1 MTPAAPVC
9 GPAPL
14 TLPSVGVLTRSVAP
28 NDGES
33 LASHV
38 LRLAERLARSPADV
52 CRLTGLAA
60 GPTREVPA
68 YRSHL
73 VDPARLAE
81 YAAATRMTYAE
92 ARSLT
97 LQDAYAALLLGRGG
111 AYEPNAPGH
120 QRLRTHWIQA
130 GLTRACP
137 ECLAGPH
144 AFWRK
149 TWQMPWHFVCVDHGR
164 LLLSTCPACR
174 TPFGRE
180 RGRGPEG
187 QLVPSPSVTGL
198 AVGACRGTSSETRHS
213 KHNRIPRC
221 GQPVGGPAGLALSAK
236 IDDPLVIDVQRR
248 LLHAMTRPPE
258 DRLPVAAVQ
267 LPTTAWF
274 EALRALCGLLRLARP
289 DTPLVPLP
297 VPLAQALSDLDDERR
312 SIGDDRAAVKAL
324 VSPGTPPGS
333 PALLGALAVQAL
345 HLLDSPDWDALVA
358 ETAPLR
364 REAREREHDIVRRP
378 LPGLRPD
385 VRRLVRGEV
394 GDGLLNTWLVLAPA
408 TVRQE
413 WTFRAAHVPQ
423 RLDGDAHRR
432 HFTAFEDLEP
442 GGRHNA
448 AHRLRRCAAVALVEM
463 SHQVS
468 QREALALLGVPS
480 HCGYANNLARLD
492 AALARTGRA
501 PEFRRALQAAAQEI
515 EDDPDRTDHGAR
527 RNALATWTI
536 PQQDWNRLVT
546 ALRPLQY
553 QGRAADWGEQRR
565 LCTTAVLWE
574 HMTGGEAA
582 AAPFLADI
590 PLHDRRRFFG
600 YLSNYRTRLHSG
612 GVAGWETVLVPYA
625 RRLSDQ
631 IETRARS
638 SVPSG

>member
-1 MTPAAPVC
+1 MTPPAPVG
-9 GPAPL
+9 GPRRPAV
-14 TLPSVGVLTRSVAP
+14 PSAGVLTRSVAP

-38 LRLAERLARSPADV
+38 LRLAERLDRSPADV

-81 YAAATRMTYAE
+81 YAAATRMTYDE

-97 LQDAYAALLLGRGG
+97 LQDAYAALLLGQGG

-164 LLLSTCPACR
+164 LLLSACPACR

-180 RGRGPEG
+180 RARGPEG
-187 QLVPSPSVTGL
+187 QLVPSPAVTGL
-198 AVGACRGTSSETRHS
+198 AVGACRGTSSEARHS

-221 GQPVGGPAGLALSAK
+221 GQPVGGPAGLALSAT
-236 IDDPLVIDVQRR
+236 IHDPLVIDAQRR

-258 DRLPVAAVQ
+258 DRLSVAGVQ
-267 LPTTAWF
+267 LPTAVWF

-297 VPLAQALSDLDDERR
+297 GPLGQALEYLRAERR
-312 SIGDDRAAVKAL
+312 AADGPAATKA
-324 VSPGTPPGS
+324 VVWHGTPPAS

-345 HLLDSPDWDALVA
+345 HLLDTPDWDALVTR
-358 ETAPLR
+358 TAPLR
-364 REAREREHDIVRRP
+364 RQAREREPDIVRRA

-385 VRRLVRGEV
+385 VRRLVRGEI

-408 TVRQE
+408 TVDQE

-442 GGRHNA
+442 GGRHDA

-463 SHQVS
+463 SHRVS
-468 QREALALLGVPS
+468 QHEALALLGVPS
-480 HCGYANNLARLD
+480 HCGYASNLARLD

-527 RNALATWTI
+527 RDALATWTI
-536 PQQDWNRLVT
+536 PQQDWDRLVS
-546 ALRPLQY
+546 ALRSLQY
-553 QGRAADWGEQRR
+553 QGRRADWGEQRR
-565 LCTTAVLWE
+565 LCTSAALWE

-590 PLHDRRRFFG
+590 PLPDRRRFFG

-612 GVAGWETVLVPYA
+612 RVAGWEAVLVPYA
-625 RRLSDQ
+625 RRLSDE
-631 IETRARS
+631 IESRARFS
-638 SVPSG
+638 APSD